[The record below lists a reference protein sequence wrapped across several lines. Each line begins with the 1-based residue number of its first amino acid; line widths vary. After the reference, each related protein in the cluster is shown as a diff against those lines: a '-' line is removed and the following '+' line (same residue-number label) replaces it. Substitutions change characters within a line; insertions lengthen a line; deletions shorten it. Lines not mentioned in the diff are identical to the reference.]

1 MPFHYILTNLLVDVP
16 EALGAVLADSEGEAV
31 EWVSNRDGPPF
42 ELRVEGAVQAV
53 TLRHLGRVT
62 AANGGGSLESYAL
75 VGGRLAT
82 LTQLLPHGYYV
93 VLVARRSGS
102 LGLARFHLR
111 RAAAA
116 IAGEL

>member
-1 MPFHYILTNLLVDVP
+1 MPFNYILTNLLVDVP
-16 EALGAVLADSEGEAV
+16 EAVGAVFVDSDGEAV

-42 ELRVEGAVQAV
+42 ELKVEGAYQAV
-53 TLRHLGRVT
+53 VQRQLGRVT
-62 AANGGGSLESYAL
+62 AANGGGRLSSYAL
-75 VGGRLAT
+75 LGGRLAT
-82 LTQLLPHGYYV
+82 LTEVLPHGYYV

-116 IAGEL
+116 IAGEI

>member
-16 EALGAVLADSEGEAV
+16 DALGAVFVDSDGEAV

-42 ELRVEGAVQAV
+42 ELRVEGACQAA
-53 TLRHLGRVT
+53 TLRQLGRVT
-62 AANGGGSLESYAL
+62 AATGAGDLQSYAL
-75 VGGRLAT
+75 VGSQRTT
-82 LTQLLPHGYYV
+82 LTQILPHGYYV
-93 VLVARRSGS
+93 VLVVRRSGS

-116 IAGEL
+116 IAGEI

>member
-16 EALGAVLADSEGEAV
+16 HAVGAVFVDSEGEAV

-42 ELRVEGAVQAV
+42 ELRVEGAYQAV
-53 TLRHLGRVT
+53 TLRQLGRVT
-62 AANGGGSLESYAL
+62 AACGAGNLQSYAL
-75 VGGRLAT
+75 VGARFTT
-82 LTQLLPHGYYV
+82 LTQVLPHGYYV

-102 LGLARFHLR
+102 LGIARFHLR

-116 IAGEL
+116 IAGEI